1 MAKNPFSDPNF
12 GASASTN
19 TSEASNPF
27 ADPEFG
33 KPPKPRT
40 LATVA
45 NDTVIEVANAAA
57 GGVASIG
64 NFIKP
69 GNAASGWID
78 KNIINAGEDAQSD
91 VVKASKQKFRQEVDS
106 ADGIA
111 GELGAVGKYIVQN
124 PLLAA
129 AQAAGSFA
137 GPGLAVKGASGLGA
151 MAKLAPKG
159 IEYAGRAAGAMTGAA
174 MAGGDAAGNA
184 YDLSSKAGATEDQA
198 VSAGRNASVIPAI
211 LGGLSGIVG
220 AEGLIAGGK
229 GFAGGTISKALKT
242 GAVEAS
248 GEAVEEGVTQYEGQR
263 AAMPY
268 DKSIDPTKGVAAAA
282 GMGAALGGITGAGA
296 SLLSGGQNQAADT
309 GPAEREPTTS
319 PGAADQ
325 TRPGPTPPAAPIAP
339 DWETSPGAAAPNPYG
354 GIDFTREV
362 DTSGLSLADP
372 ADTIASRLK
381 PSEVM
386 GLNPHAGALSR
397 EVAAFVDAQPFTE
410 VTPIESRPGIGA
422 QRRIGEQPIIDVDA
436 REVIDPQSTIAARL
450 AGPSQS
456 APLQQ
461 AVAQLP
467 YNPATQGDSL
477 ADQAPQAIQAA
488 TQRTQAGA
496 AQADSGL
503 NDPYAQA
510 WDLLDAE
517 SRASVARSAGSRG
530 SMARNVA
537 SKGWG
542 DLSPNLRASISTVIE
557 SSRSPGGVIS
567 MGNQPQGTINVG
579 NTAAPQTGSV
589 PAAAGSPNA
598 LAQGERGAGLSG
610 NGDGVGG
617 QLDGTRQRVTGS
629 GSGEVGIAPV
639 AGRSGV
645 APALTQ
651 GAAPILQNRNRSNPS
666 SIAQMQGIA
675 ADPDYG
681 RLGFSRDF
689 ANGAPVVAGG
699 TVPAD
704 QFGRPDVAVAS
715 DGRRIPVQYAVVEA
729 SDVLA
734 SNQVDGTPNAD
745 YGNQSVTRIRAIAG
759 NGRIAGL
766 QRAYGMGTS
775 DGYAGELLGDA
786 LHGVS
791 PDVIRSMRQPV
802 LVRVMPVDQVTQDI
816 GDVSNTTGNLSL
828 SPVEQANNDA
838 QRVSLDALQFSED
851 GAITSDTVRQFVRAM
866 PQAER
871 GGLIDTNGQ
880 PTKQAVD
887 RINAAVF
894 ARAYGN
900 DQLIRLFAQ
909 AQDPEARNVLSALA
923 QVAPKMARLE
933 GAGALDIRDVVTQAA
948 EIAVNARREG
958 RPLANAAAQIDMT
971 ADPMVGEVL
980 QLFARNARTVRPVVD
995 ALGAAADF
1003 AYTEANKPAED
1014 MFGAVPKAT
1023 RSDVLGSLSPQ
1034 NEQASQANLEQPAR
1048 GEPVQV
1054 DAVKPATD
1062 AGAAADA
1069 AATQAG
1075 RPAEADRE
1083 ALTLEAQTE
1092 DDLRAKAEREDAATS
1107 QAAAEK
1113 AAEQER
1119 LRREA
1124 EARDNKAR
1132 ADATVDDF
1140 QLGQTADQQLSGM
1153 DDMFGTPAKEVE
1165 AAQVS
1170 VDELRQQLRSIE
1182 DRIVGA
1188 AGLAPGFIE
1197 DAMRSRKVPVPLK
1210 EQRNAL
1216 RQQIRDAQGQVDE
1229 ARANEVRGPDAAPS
1243 VDLGKPW
1250 ALTQDEFIQAVN
1262 FKKDGPSA
1270 NPWSANWGEAALD
1283 AANEEF
1289 DHPLLGKTVVG
1300 GGRFF
1305 KTKRE
1310 AEVVARGAHKRA
1322 VRRAL
1327 MNGET
1332 VPTGV
1337 TSAYPDLAAQ
1347 QAKDQQAATGGIA
1360 GATAEGSRS
1369 APGVKPAST
1378 IEDSGEVL
1386 EGARKMYAANYA
1398 AKLDEG
1404 MGMDVAA
1411 VPLSKSWPEPDY
1423 QRLLDDGADP
1433 WAVAFMR
1440 AVRDEIPTK
1449 PSKGWKLKGWVQK
1462 VELLRDLAS
1471 RATDGRNTP
1480 GSIQATL
1487 AKHANLNGWH
1497 GRVELYE
1504 AVGHGMSLKGVT
1516 LEAGE
1521 YGIYGGEKFS
1531 PPKKIWAVNFPKA
1544 GSSWG
1549 NDVASGDT
1557 KAEAIEK
1564 FKAWHAK
1571 QGGAPAK
1578 EAKLTSF
1585 DIYTYR
1591 SKPGVIVGKRLS
1603 AGKSIDL
1610 KTFETVKEAREYKA
1624 NNQDELERLLAQ
1636 AKEEPAERR
1645 ETNAP
1650 RVGDDHRNGADV
1662 TSEQFREAFGFRG
1675 EQFGASMPQSERQAN
1690 MNMAYDALMDLAGVV
1705 GIPPRALSLNGELG
1719 LAFGARGHGGKRPAA
1734 AHYEQDTTGAVTP
1747 NRVVINLTRKNG
1759 AGSLAHEWFHAVDNY
1774 FGRMRGMKAG
1784 FLTESHADRGEGV
1797 RPEMVNAFRELMGA
1811 INRTGMK
1818 ERSSKLD
1825 ATRIKDYWSTGL
1837 EMAARAFESY
1847 VIAKLQDQNKSND
1860 YLANVVNE
1868 TLYAMQGAYPY
1879 PSMGEM
1885 PAIRAAFDNFFQT
1898 IQTRETEGGNV
1909 AMFSRRSENGN
1920 TLPDAI
1926 IGHKLGDLN
1935 NHPDYAAAKAG
1946 DTDAA
1951 MRIAIDMVDYAMVA
1965 KVRAAAGGADIIVPV
1980 VSVEATGRN
1989 KIPMAVAEVLAE
2001 KLGTKTETQIIQADS
2016 PKRTSMDGLDRLLT
2030 PPTFDGPV
2038 ERGAAYVLVDDTLT
2052 QGGTFA
2058 ALASHIRDGGGDVAA
2073 AVALTGKQ
2081 YSAKLAPSPELLSQV
2096 RERFQS
2102 VEDQF
2107 RAATGYGFDA
2117 LTESEARYLA
2127 KHDNA
2132 QLVRDRISE
2141 AGKSASVRA
2150 NESNPR
2156 FTKGRGES
2164 LIQPR
2169 TSDAQFTAAQQ
2180 ITDAIAARW
2189 KNAPADIIVARN
2201 MQDASIPE
2209 AVRKHDAELKSQG
2222 ATGEPRGFIYKGR
2235 VYLLSDQLKTTSDVI
2250 EVLFHESLGHYG
2262 LRGVFGDSLKSIL
2275 QQVGTMRR
2283 ADVVAKAREYGL
2295 FDAEKVGENASDR
2308 DVWASMTDKQRLDAA
2323 EEVLAEMSQTRP
2335 DLGFVRRAISAVRNW
2350 LRANVPGF
2358 QNLRMKDAD
2367 IVQAYILPARGWVER
2382 GGVAASANRQVANE
2396 PGARYSAREQDLL
2409 FSGDEAPTSGRP
2421 GYETDLFGDPLPI
2434 SAGRLAPARPART
2447 EVRGDAQPT
2456 TGLSDTAAPEGSY
2469 RVRTIIG
2476 QEVSRKLGADTILT
2490 PEQAAQATA
2499 YLYRSAVERFD
2510 AIVTDKNGKPL
2521 AVVGSFKGALTQ
2533 TSIYPGTI
2541 IAEAV
2546 RVPGAAR
2553 IWFSHNHPSGKSA
2566 LSDADKTLNRTLSS
2580 VFDGTSI
2587 EPMGTLAVTGK
2598 SFEHVSPDGRV
2609 TSGAT
2614 SAPSSSINVPVIERE
2629 LDPGNKDS
2637 DIALDSPAKAREH
2650 GSALYRDAG
2659 DPGLMIL
2666 DAQHR
2671 VAAWVPVR
2679 GAMKGKLMGTGG
2691 LDAVYR
2697 AVSESNAGSVIIIHG
2712 GELDAGRG
2720 DGSVWSIAQNLG
2732 AALRGTD
2739 VRVLDIIDVNKPR
2752 SAAETGANLVAGSV
2766 FSRTQGATPA
2776 QPAAPASAWGDLKE
2790 SAFDDVIFKMQDKMI
2805 DLKRVVESITKS
2817 VGAVADNVNAYLQEE
2832 LFHGRAASRV
2842 AEFGNREMKPLMNQ
2856 MRLAGLT
2863 LEDVEEFLHAR
2874 HAKEANAVIAQR
2886 NPGNADMQDGG
2897 SGMTNADA
2905 DAYFAN
2911 LTPGQRSKL
2920 EASAKKVDAIIAD
2933 TRKLYVQY
2941 GLEDQ
2946 AVVDGW
2952 TGMFKNYIPL
2962 MRENK
2967 DGGMGIGQG
2976 FSVKGKEVKGRTGS
2990 KRKVVD
2996 IMANIA
3002 AQREKVIVRG
3012 EKNRVA
3018 QALVGLAWANPNKA
3032 FWEVRS
3038 QAPTERVYDDKLKKV
3053 VDRPDPMFK
3062 SSDNVLSAKVKD
3074 SKGNVTEQFVVFNED
3089 NPRAVRLASAMKNL
3103 DAGNLEGLLG
3113 VSAKITRYFSAINTQ
3128 YNPVFGVVNL
3138 VRDVQG
3144 AMVNLAATPLAG
3156 QQAKIAKDTISALS
3170 GIYGD
3175 IRKTRKGGQAT
3186 SPWAK
3191 LWEQMQEDG
3200 GTTGYR
3206 ELFKTSAD
3214 REASLK
3220 AIINP
3225 DAWMDS
3231 KWGKVFT
3238 ADGKLKVPMSVAKE
3252 KAGDLFN
3259 WLSDYNEAMEN
3270 GVRLAAYK
3278 AALDKGMSRQQAA
3291 SLSKNLTVN
3300 FNRKGQ
3306 VGMQAG
3312 AVYAFFN
3319 AAMQGTAR
3327 IGQTL
3332 FDMEG
3337 GDIKTIRLSSVG
3349 KKVVYGG
3356 VLLGV
3361 MQALALSAAG
3371 FDDEDPPEFLRER
3384 SLIIPTGGKTYISIP
3399 MPLGLHVIP
3408 GLGRHATEFALSGF
3422 SKPAE
3427 RAVSVVGMFADA
3439 FNPIGNAGLSMQTV
3453 APTALDPFVALSE
3466 NRDWTGK
3473 PIARTS
3479 FNKAEPGHNQWK
3491 DTATGFSKT
3500 IAEAINWLS
3509 GGNEYVAGA
3518 FSPTPDQIDYLI
3530 AQVGGGVAREVSK
3543 VMQTG
3548 SSLTSGEE
3556 LPTYKMPLLGRFV
3569 GSANGQAS
3577 QGSAFYANLN
3587 KLNALETEIKGLR
3600 KDGKYD
3606 EAAALVRERPESSLI
3621 AFANKAE
3628 RDVQKLRRDK
3638 RELIANDADRDAVRA
3653 KEDQITAVMT
3663 RLNDLTKKRVESAQ

>member
-78 KNIINAGEDAQSD
+78 KNIIKAGEDAQSD

-111 GELGAVGKYIVQN
+111 GELGAVGRYVAQN
-124 PLLAA
+124 PLLSA

-137 GPGLAVKGASGLGA
+137 GPGLAVKGVTGVKALEKFG
-151 MAKLAPKG
+151 PKAV
-159 IEYAGRAAGAMTGAA
+159 EYAGRAAGALTGAA
-174 MAGGDAAGNA
+174 MSGGDAAGTA
-184 YDLSSKAGATEDQA
+184 YELASKAGATEDQA
-198 VSAGRNASVIPAI
+198 VLAGRQASVIPAI
-211 LGGLSGIVG
+211 IGGLSGVVG
-220 AEGLIAGGK
+220 AEGLLAGGK

-296 SLLSGGQNQAADT
+296 SLLSGGQNQPADT
-309 GPAEREPTTS
+309 GQAEREPTTS
-319 PGAADQ
+319 PGAADPAQ
-325 TRPGPTPPAAPIAP
+325 PGPTPPAAPVAP
-339 DWETSPGAAAPNPYG
+339 DWATSPGAAAPNPYG

-386 GLNPHAGALSR
+386 GLNPAAGALSR

-410 VTPIESRPGIGA
+410 VTPIEQRTGIGA
-422 QRRIGEQPIIDVDA
+422 QRRLGEQPIIDVDA

-461 AVAQLP
+461 TIAQLP

-496 AQADSGL
+496 AQAEPTLTDG
-503 NDPYAQA
+503 YGRA
-510 WDLLDAE
+510 WDSLDTE
-517 SRASVARSAGSRG
+517 TRASVARSAGARG
-530 SMARNVA
+530 VLARNVA

-542 DLSPNLRASISTVIE
+542 DLSPNLRSSISTAIE
-557 SSRSPGGVIS
+557 SARSVGAPAIQL
-567 MGNQPQGTINVG
+567 GNQPQGASNVG
-579 NTAAPQTGSV
+579 NAAAPQAGSV
-589 PAAAGSPNA
+589 PAAAGAPNA
-598 LAQGERGAGLSG
+598 LPQGERGTGLSG
-610 NGDGVGG
+610 NGDGVGRVG
-617 QLDGTRQRVTGS
+617 DGAGQRVASTGF
-629 GSGEVGIAPV
+629 GEAGIAPV
-639 AGRSGV
+639 SGRPGV
-645 APALTQ
+645 APTLTQ
-651 GAAPILQNRNRSNPS
+651 GAAPNVTQAGQLQAGAAGQATPDQGGAGQAGARSQAGGVSAPRPAGVEANGLTTGRGLTVTFGGKTYPVESVSDAQRKWVQFQETAEAGVSQVGNGVEIRDQSGQQVARVSFNGRAWDMNDNLIAEAPPTTSDKSRQVPAVPAIPPGNAGNAGNARKKARQHPPTVRGSGALADVSRALGGISPDLLSDLPEKVIRNRTSKTGKKTQYTSWDNPAIPGVGPLFRKGGTGD
-666 SIAQMQGIA
+666 IAGVARVLEEAGYLEAGANENDPIGAMQRAQEIIKRELRKGGSTTQVGNADAIDAEMRARLEAEMDAASDPWDDFSFAPDDLEESGYADLSEEVKAATEKLVAEAEAAGIDTETIREDVARQVGEEASQDEYHA
-675 ADPDYG
+675 ATQEAL
-681 RLGFSRDF
+681 RSAISR
-689 ANGAPVVAGG
+689 AGG
-699 TVPAD
+699 NA
-704 QFGRPDVAVAS
+704 QEAVAS
-715 DGRRIPVQYAVVEA
+715 PARA
-729 SDVLA
+729 
-734 SNQVDGTPNAD
+734 
-745 YGNQSVTRIRAIAG
+745 GNQSG
-759 NGRIAGL
+759 G
-766 QRAYGMGTS
+766 GT
-775 DGYAGELLGDA
+775 
-786 LHGVS
+786 
-791 PDVIRSMRQPV
+791 
-802 LVRVMPVDQVTQDI
+802 
-816 GDVSNTTGNLSL
+816 
-828 SPVEQANNDA
+828 
-838 QRVSLDALQFSED
+838 
-851 GAITSDTVRQFVRAM
+851 
-866 PQAER
+866 AE
-871 GGLIDTNGQ
+871 
-880 PTKQAVD
+880 
-887 RINAAVF
+887 
-894 ARAYGN
+894 
-900 DQLIRLFAQ
+900 
-909 AQDPEARNVLSALA
+909 
-923 QVAPKMARLE
+923 
-933 GAGALDIRDVVTQAA
+933 
-948 EIAVNARREG
+948 
-958 RPLANAAAQIDMT
+958 
-971 ADPMVGEVL
+971 
-980 QLFARNARTVRPVVD
+980 
-995 ALGAAADF
+995 
-1003 AYTEANKPAED
+1003 
-1014 MFGAVPKAT
+1014 
-1023 RSDVLGSLSPQ
+1023 
-1034 NEQASQANLEQPAR
+1034 
-1048 GEPVQV
+1048 
-1054 DAVKPATD
+1054 
-1062 AGAAADA
+1062 
-1069 AATQAG
+1069 QAG
-1075 RPAEADRE
+1075 REGGQGQRQGGSDRE

-1092 DDLRAKAEREDAATS
+1092 EDLRAKAEREDAATS
-1107 QAAAEK
+1107 EAAAAK

-1153 DDMFGTPAKEVE
+1153 DDMFGG
-1165 AAQVS
+1165 AQ
-1170 VDELRQQLRSIE
+1170 
-1182 DRIVGA
+1182 
-1188 AGLAPGFIE
+1188 
-1197 DAMRSRKVPVPLK
+1197 
-1210 EQRNAL
+1210 
-1216 RQQIRDAQGQVDE
+1216 
-1229 ARANEVRGPDAAPS
+1229 DAAPAAEP
-1243 VDLGKPW
+1243 D
-1250 ALTQDEFIQAVN
+1250 AVAQ
-1262 FKKDGPSA
+1262 PSA
-1270 NPWSANWGEAALD
+1270 QDAPPAPAA
-1283 AANEEF
+1283 
-1289 DHPLLGKTVVG
+1289 KST
-1300 GGRFF
+1300 
-1305 KTKRE
+1305 
-1310 AEVVARGAHKRA
+1310 
-1322 VRRAL
+1322 
-1327 MNGET
+1327 
-1332 VPTGV
+1332 
-1337 TSAYPDLAAQ
+1337 
-1347 QAKDQQAATGGIA
+1347 
-1360 GATAEGSRS
+1360 
-1369 APGVKPAST
+1369 KPAAT
-1378 IEDSGEVL
+1378 IEDFGERL
-1386 EGARKMYAANYA
+1386 EGARKFLPPSLQEDIGDDQIAS
-1398 AKLDEG
+1398 L
-1404 MGMDVAA
+1404 
-1411 VPLSKSWPEPDY
+1411 PLSKVWPSDAHESIEDASGAALTFAARQEIPAKPRVAYKVRGWVEKVKTFRRIVRDF
-1423 QRLLDDGADP
+1423 DGASIELMEKLAQKRGYDSLAP
-1433 WAVAFMR
+1433 FFAKVKLLTQLPRDTWGRIEKVGEYPDARRGKTAEELRASGLESRPFDKDKLWLGGSLYRIDTGEPLTMDQQQDEAWVANPFSSVTIDGKTHSFDVGR
-1440 AVRDEIPTK
+1440 IGPDE
-1449 PSKGWKLKGWVQK
+1449 VQK
-1462 VELLRDLAS
+1462 VRELL
-1471 RATDGRNTP
+1471 
-1480 GSIQATL
+1480 GSDA
-1487 AKHANLNGWH
+1487 
-1497 GRVELYE
+1497 
-1504 AVGHGMSLKGVT
+1504 
-1516 LEAGE
+1516 
-1521 YGIYGGEKFS
+1521 
-1531 PPKKIWAVNFPKA
+1531 PKKGGLTASDFEVR
-1544 GSSWG
+1544 GS
-1549 NDVASGDT
+1549 AKSG
-1557 KAEAIEK
+1557 
-1564 FKAWHAK
+1564 
-1571 QGGAPAK
+1571 
-1578 EAKLTSF
+1578 
-1585 DIYTYR
+1585 YR
-1591 SKPGVIVGKRLS
+1591 INRKGDSEYR
-1603 AGKSIDL
+1603 AL
-1610 KTFETVKEAREYKA
+1610 KTFTGEGAAKKA
-1624 NNQDELERLLAQ
+1624 LAWRDENVAELEAAWEAVKARDNVS
-1636 AKEEPAERR
+1636 K
-1645 ETNAP
+1645 
-1650 RVGDDHRNGADV
+1650 ADV
-1662 TSEQFREAFGFRG
+1662 RRDENRERLGENRRDGKDVTPEMFEKALGFRG
-1675 EQFGASMPQSERQAN
+1675 VQFGNWVAQGKGAKDRQGLLN
-1690 MNMAYDALMDLAGVV
+1690 EAYDAMLDLADVL
-1705 GIPPRALSLNGELG
+1705 GIPPRAVSLNGSLG
-1719 LAFGARGHGGKRPAA
+1719 LSLGARGAGKAS
-1734 AHYEQDTTGAVTP
+1734 AHFEP
-1747 NRVVINLTRKNG
+1747 SNLVINLTKTRG
-1759 AGSLAHEWFHAVDNY
+1759 AGTLAHEWFHALDNY
-1774 FGRMRGMKAG
+1774 FSRLRGGEVAFTGDQAEYRRSNYITYKPEAAWVKTMGARFTLPLTSSQLRAKLQQLGGAQYDPSKTIEQNAKDAG
-1784 FLTESHADRGEGV
+1784 WQRDPKHKEGV
-1797 RPEMVNAFRELMGA
+1797 RPEVE
-1811 INRTGMK
+1811 
-1818 ERSSKLD
+1818 
-1825 ATRIKDYWSTGL
+1825 
-1837 EMAARAFESY
+1837 RAFVDLVQALNESPMAKRASAMDKAGSDGYWGRIIERGARSFENY
-1847 VIAKLQDQNKSND
+1847 VINKLAQRGWSND
-1860 YLANVVNE
+1860 FLANVRDWKEWEQIGKNSDR
-1868 TLYAMQGAYPY
+1868 YPY
-1879 PSMGEM
+1879 LRPDEEA
-1885 PAIRAAFDNFFQT
+1885 PIVAAFDALFDVVE
-1898 IQTRETEGGNV
+1898 TRETEGGNV
-1909 AMFSRRSENGN
+1909 AMFSR
-1920 TLPDAI
+1920 
-1926 IGHKLGDLN
+1926 
-1935 NHPDYAAAKAG
+1935 AG
-1946 DTDAA
+1946 D
-1951 MRIAIDMVDYAMVA
+1951 
-1965 KVRAAAGGADIIVPV
+1965 RAGLAD
-1980 VSVEATGRN
+1980 GW
-1989 KIPMAVAEVLAE
+1989 
-2001 KLGTKTETQIIQADS
+2001 
-2016 PKRTSMDGLDRLLT
+2016 
-2030 PPTFDGPV
+2030 
-2038 ERGAAYVLVDDTLT
+2038 
-2052 QGGTFA
+2052 A
-2058 ALASHIRDGGGDVAA
+2058 ALADSDGIAQSPTSDSKEFAEVMSDVAPGFVIEPQQATPEMDSAWKIYPEGSPDKYGFVMAYKDGRVELNVPRLREGDGGASAYVAVGNWAMNTGRKFAADRYGISRIGAARRLENLASMAIKFGTAKFIDAPSADMGVKWGGDDAA
-2073 AVALTGKQ
+2073 NIESLLSAAHDRIRKALPEIDNYAYDFKTRQFVSATQGNTRVQVTGDPIASLVDQARKAGLSAGRSTIQRAILTGTLMRGE
-2081 YSAKLAPSPELLSQV
+2081 ALLSSV
-2096 RERFQS
+2096 REIGRTT
-2102 VEDQF
+2102 
-2107 RAATGYGFDA
+2107 AP
-2117 LTESEARYLA
+2117 
-2127 KHDNA
+2127 DN
-2132 QLVRDRISE
+2132 L
-2141 AGKSASVRA
+2141 
-2150 NESNPR
+2150 
-2156 FTKGRGES
+2156 KGTLYQRGQGAITTRE
-2164 LIQPR
+2164 
-2169 TSDAQFTAAQQ
+2169 SDAQLTATQQ
-2180 ITDAIAARW
+2180 ITDTIAARW
-2189 KNAPADIIVARN
+2189 QNAPADIIVARN

-2222 ATGEPRGFIYKGR
+2222 ATGEPRGFIYKGK

-2262 LRGVFGDSLKSIL
+2262 LRGVFGDSLKPIL

-2283 ADVVAKAREYGL
+2283 ADVVTKAREYGL

-2308 DVWASMTDKQRLDAA
+2308 DVWASMTEKQRLDAA
-2323 EEVLAEMSQTRP
+2323 EEVLAEMAQTRP
-2335 DLGFVRRAISAVRNW
+2335 DLGFVQRAISAIRNW
-2350 LRANVPGF
+2350 LRANVPGL

-2367 IVQAYILPARGWVER
+2367 IVQAYLLPARGWVER
-2382 GGVAASANRQVANE
+2382 GGVSSSVNRQVANE

-2434 SAGRLAPARPART
+2434 SAGRLAPARSAQSG
-2447 EVRGDAQPT
+2447 VRGDAQPA

-2533 TSIYPGTI
+2533 TSVYPGTV

-2553 IWFSHNHPSGKSA
+2553 IWFSHNHPSGKST

-2598 SFEHVSPDGRV
+2598 SFEHVSPDGFL
-2609 TSGAT
+2609 TYGAT
-2614 SAPSSSINVPVIERE
+2614 PAPSASINVPVIERE
-2629 LDPGNKDS
+2629 LDPGNKDA
-2637 DIALDSPAKAREH
+2637 DIILDSPAKAREH

-2659 DPGLMIL
+2659 EPGLMIL

-2720 DGSVWSIAQNLG
+2720 DGNVWSIAQNLG

-2752 SAAETGANLVAGSV
+2752 SAAETGADLVARSV
-2766 FSRTQGATPA
+2766 FSRTSTATGT
-2776 QPAAPASAWGDLKE
+2776 QSAWDAPTPTG
-2790 SAFDDVIFKMQDKMI
+2790 FDDVIYKLQDKNI
-2805 DLKRVVESITKS
+2805 DAKRVIEAITKS
-2817 VGAVADNVNAYLQEE
+2817 VGKVADAINVYLQEE
-2832 LFHGRAASRV
+2832 LFHGRAASLV
-2842 AEFGNREMKPLMNQ
+2842 AEFGARELKPMLNQ
-2856 MRLAGLT
+2856 MKLAGLT
-2863 LEDVEEFLHAR
+2863 MDEVEEFLHAR

-2886 NPGNADMQDGG
+2886 NPGDPGMQDGG

-2905 DAYFAN
+2905 DAYFAK
-2911 LTPGQRSKL
+2911 LPASQRSKL
-2920 EASAKKVDAIIAD
+2920 DAIAKRVDAMIAD

-2996 IMANIA
+2996 ILANIA

-3018 QALVGLAWANPNKA
+3018 QALVGLAWANPNKG

-3038 QAPTERVYDDKLKKV
+3038 QAPTERIYDEKLNRV
-3053 VDRPDPMFK
+3053 VDRHDPKFK
-3062 SSDNVLSAKVKD
+3062 SRDNVVGAKVKD
-3074 SKGNVTEQFVVFNED
+3074 FKGNVTEQFVVFNED
-3089 NPRAVRLASAMKNL
+3089 NPRAVRMAAAMKNL

-3113 VSAKITRYFSAINTQ
+3113 VSAKITRYFSSINTQ

-3138 VRDVQG
+3138 VRDVQA

-3156 QQAKIAKDTISALS
+3156 QQAKIAKDTVSALA

-3175 IRKTRKGGQAT
+3175 IRKTRKGGMVT
-3186 SPWAK
+3186 SKWAQ

-3214 REASLK
+3214 RGESLK

-3238 ADGKLKVPMSVAKE
+3238 ADGKIKVPMSVAKE

-3337 GDIKTIRLSSVG
+3337 GDIKTLRLSGVG

-3439 FNPIGNAGLSMQTV
+3439 FNPIGNAGLSMQTI

-3466 NRDWTGK
+3466 NRDWTGR

-3548 SSLTSGEE
+3548 SSITSGEE

-3638 RELIANDADRDAVRA
+3638 RELIASDADRDAVRA

-3663 RLNDLTKKRVESAQ
+3663 RLNELTKKRTEATQ

>member
-1 MAKNPFSDPNF
+1 MAGDAQGAAQTIKEADDYARNNPGMAEGRDLSDAWQRGDGVLGGIAGVVGEFAKDWREAPSVVGGIRATAKNVRAMGEGLVEQVPNMIAPTVGLLGGTAAGGAAGSAVPVVGNVAGGLVGGWA
-12 GASASTN
+12 GASAGNALVEGGGMAQEAISKAGINPQDAAAVEKYLKANGDQILGQAGVKGGIIGAVDVATMGIASKLLNGPARAAASRALADMGVDATN
-19 TSEASNPF
+19 KIAVKAAMET
-27 ADPEFG
+27 PEF
-33 KPPKPRT
+33 
-40 LATVA
+40 
-45 NDTVIEVANAAA
+45 AA
-57 GGVASIG
+57 
-64 NFIKP
+64 K
-69 GNAASGWID
+69 
-78 KNIINAGEDAQSD
+78 
-91 VVKASKQKFRQEVDS
+91 
-106 ADGIA
+106 IA
-111 GELGAVGKYIVQN
+111 GD
-124 PLLAA
+124 AA
-129 AQAAGSFA
+129 YKA
-137 GPGLAVKGASGLGA
+137 
-151 MAKLAPKG
+151 
-159 IEYAGRAAGAMTGAA
+159 AMTGAGSMARNAGAAA
-174 MAGGDAAGNA
+174 MDPAGEFTGELVGQGVATGDWDTKNAALEAFSSMGQSGVMFAGQKAYQSATRPRSGDAA
-184 YDLSSKAGATEDQA
+184 T
-198 VSAGRNASVIPAI
+198 P
-211 LGGLSGIVG
+211 
-220 AEGLIAGGK
+220 
-229 GFAGGTISKALKT
+229 
-242 GAVEAS
+242 
-248 GEAVEEGVTQYEGQR
+248 
-263 AAMPY
+263 P
-268 DKSIDPTKGVAAAA
+268 
-282 GMGAALGGITGAGA
+282 
-296 SLLSGGQNQAADT
+296 AAD
-309 GPAEREPTTS
+309 PTTS
-319 PGAADQ
+319 PGAADP
-325 TRPGPTPPAAPIAP
+325 TRPGPTAPAAPIAP
-339 DWETSPGAAAPNPYG
+339 DWATSPGAAAPNPYG

-381 PSEVM
+381 PSEIM
-386 GLNPHAGALSR
+386 GLNPQAGALSR

-410 VTPIESRPGIGA
+410 VTPIESRPEIGA

-436 REVIDPQSTIAARL
+436 REVIDPQQTIAARL
-450 AGPSQS
+450 AGPPQT
-456 APLQQ
+456 APIQQ
-461 AVAQLP
+461 AVQQLP

-510 WDLLDAE
+510 WDSLDAE

-579 NTAAPQTGSV
+579 NTAAPQTRSV
-589 PAAAGSPNA
+589 PAAAGAPNA
-598 LAQGERGAGLSG
+598 LAKGERGAGLSG

-629 GSGEVGIAPV
+629 GAGEVGLAPV
-639 AGRSGV
+639 AGRAGV
-645 APALTQ
+645 APALTH

-775 DGYAGELLGDA
+775 DGYTRELLGDA

-802 LVRVMPVDQVTQDI
+802 LVRVMPADQVTQDI

-866 PQAER
+866 PQAEQ

-1034 NEQASQANLEQPAR
+1034 NEQASQANLEQPA
-1048 GEPVQV
+1048 GVEPVQV
-1054 DAVKPATD
+1054 DAVQPAAD

-1069 AATQAG
+1069 PAAEAG

-1092 DDLRAKAEREDAATS
+1092 EDLRAKAEREDAATS

-1140 QLGQTADQQLSGM
+1140 QLGQTAEQQMSGM
-1153 DDMFGTPAKEVE
+1153 DDLFGMSAPESEQAQPQSSRSANSDAQMADAIDAIGDSLKRSLADAAAKARATAEDWASRQYRKSGRSVTFE
-1165 AAQVS
+1165 GDGPSRSESVS
-1170 VDELRQQLRSIE
+1170 VDGANAARRDDVVRTSNALGDAAQSLVDSL
-1182 DRIVGA
+1182 DRKGA
-1188 AGLAPGFIE
+1188 RAFLSEMLSLHTDSDAAFESTLISRLGLDGVARKGAMTST
-1197 DAMRSRKVPVPLK
+1197 DATKAVLSAVKQYRDAI
-1210 EQRNAL
+1210 RNADSAEGRPEWMDEL
-1216 RQQIRDAQGQVDE
+1216 FGTDSDAQQE
-1229 ARANEVRGPDAAPS
+1229 QSTNTRRG
-1243 VDLGKPW
+1243 
-1250 ALTQDEFIQAVN
+1250 
-1262 FKKDGPSA
+1262 
-1270 NPWSANWGEAALD
+1270 
-1283 AANEEF
+1283 
-1289 DHPLLGKTVVG
+1289 
-1300 GGRFF
+1300 R
-1305 KTKRE
+1305 
-1310 AEVVARGAHKRA
+1310 
-1322 VRRAL
+1322 
-1327 MNGET
+1327 
-1332 VPTGV
+1332 
-1337 TSAYPDLAAQ
+1337 
-1347 QAKDQQAATGGIA
+1347 
-1360 GATAEGSRS
+1360 
-1369 APGVKPAST
+1369 
-1378 IEDSGEVL
+1378 IEDSGQVL

-1398 AKLDEG
+1398 AKLSEG
-1404 MGMDVAA
+1404 MDMDVAA

-1423 QRLLDDGADP
+1423 QRLLDEGADP
-1433 WAVAFMR
+1433 WAVAFMH

-1449 PSKGWKLKGWVQK
+1449 PSKGWKLKGWVQQ
-1462 VELLRDLAS
+1462 VENLRDLAS
-1471 RATDGRNTP
+1471 RATDGRNT
-1480 GSIQATL
+1480 IEFIKTTL
-1487 AKHANLNGWH
+1487 DEKTRLAGWA

-1504 AVGHGMSLKGVT
+1504 AVGHSQSLKGVK
-1516 LEAGE
+1516 LEKGE
-1521 YGIYGGEKFS
+1521 YSLYGGQKFN
-1531 PPKKIWAVNFPKA
+1531 PPKVMWTVNFPKA

-1549 NDVASGDT
+1549 TDVASGDT

-1564 FKAWHAK
+1564 FKKWHAQQSSK
-1571 QGGAPAK
+1571 PAESTK
-1578 EAKLTSF
+1578 GTSF

-1591 SKPGVIVGKRLS
+1591 RNPGEFVVGKRLTAS
-1603 AGKSIDL
+1603 KSIDL
-1610 KTFETVKEAREYKA
+1610 KKFGSLKEAREYMAA
-1624 NNQDELERLLAQ
+1624 NQEELERLLEQ
-1636 AKEEPAERR
+1636 AKDVPSERR

-1784 FLTESHADRGEGV
+1784 FLTESYAERGEGV
-1797 RPEMVNAFRELMGA
+1797 RPEMVNAFRELMGT
-1811 INRTGMK
+1811 ISRTGMK

-1837 EMAARAFESY
+1837 EMAARSFESY

-1898 IQTRETEGGNV
+1898 VQTKETEGGNV
-1909 AMFSRRSENGN
+1909 AMFSR
-1920 TLPDAI
+1920 T
-1926 IGHKLGDLN
+1926 
-1935 NHPDYAAAKAG
+1935 
-1946 DTDAA
+1946 
-1951 MRIAIDMVDYAMVA
+1951 
-1965 KVRAAAGGADIIVPV
+1965 
-1980 VSVEATGRN
+1980 
-1989 KIPMAVAEVLAE
+1989 
-2001 KLGTKTETQIIQADS
+2001 
-2016 PKRTSMDGLDRLLT
+2016 
-2030 PPTFDGPV
+2030 
-2038 ERGAAYVLVDDTLT
+2038 
-2052 QGGTFA
+2052 
-2058 ALASHIRDGGGDVAA
+2058 
-2073 AVALTGKQ
+2073 
-2081 YSAKLAPSPELLSQV
+2081 
-2096 RERFQS
+2096 
-2102 VEDQF
+2102 
-2107 RAATGYGFDA
+2107 AATGNLKGA
-2117 LTESEARYLA
+2117 LYQRGQTITT
-2127 KHDNA
+2127 
-2132 QLVRDRISE
+2132 RD
-2141 AGKSASVRA
+2141 
-2150 NESNPR
+2150 
-2156 FTKGRGES
+2156 
-2164 LIQPR
+2164 
-2169 TSDAQFTAAQQ
+2169 SDAQHTAAQQ
-2180 ITDAIAARW
+2180 ITDTIAARW

-2235 VYLLSDQLKTTSDVI
+2235 VYLLSDHLKTTSDVI
-2250 EVLFHESLGHYG
+2250 EVLFHETLGHYG

-2323 EEVLAEMSQTRP
+2323 EEVLAEMAQTRP
-2335 DLGFVRRAISAVRNW
+2335 DLGFVKRVISAIRNW

-2382 GGVAASANRQVANE
+2382 GVVAASANRQVANE

-2476 QEVSRKLGADTILT
+2476 QEVSRKLGADAILT

-2566 LSDADKTLNRTLSS
+2566 LSDADKMLNRTLSS

-2614 SAPSSSINVPVIERE
+2614 PAPSSSINVPVIERE

-2637 DIALDSPAKAREH
+2637 DITLDSPAKAREH

-2666 DAQHR
+2666 DTQHR

-2679 GAMKGKLMGTGG
+2679 GAMRGKLMGTGG

-2739 VRVLDIIDVNKPR
+2739 VHVLDIIDVNRPR

-2766 FSRTQGATPA
+2766 FSRTQSPQSLPPTIEVDGKTRPTTNSNGQPIASTEEGVRNFWQWFGDSKAVDADGKPLVVYHGTKGNFDTFDAAKQGASDFGASGRGFYFSEDAGTAGAYATLAPSDGAPNVMPVYLAISNPLELGALLPQNEEQSRLLTDLAKSAGHDGIVVRGADGVIDEVIAFSPKQIKSAIGNNGNFDPADPRITFSRTQGAAPA
-2776 QPAAPASAWGDLKE
+2776 QPTAPSSAWGDLKE

-2911 LTPGQRSKL
+2911 LAPGQRSKL
-2920 EASAKKVDAIIAD
+2920 EAAAKKVDAIIAD

-3038 QAPTERVYDDKLKKV
+3038 QAPTERVYDEKLKKV

-3062 SSDNVLSAKVKD
+3062 SRDNVLSAKVKD

-3156 QQAKIAKDTISALS
+3156 KQVKIAKETIAALS

-3175 IRKTRKGGQAT
+3175 IRKTRKGGQAA

-3220 AIINP
+3220 AILNP

-3231 KWGKVFT
+3231 KWGKMFT
-3238 ADGKLKVPMSVAKE
+3238 ADGRLKAPMSVAK
-3252 KAGDLFN
+3252 KGADIVFD

-3278 AALDKGMSRQQAA
+3278 AALDQGMSRAQAA

-3453 APTALDPFVALSE
+3453 APTALDPFAALSE

-3548 SSLTSGEE
+3548 SSITSGEE

-3600 KDGKYD
+3600 KDGKYE

-3638 RELIANDADRDAVRA
+3638 RELIANDAGRDAVRA
-3653 KEDQITAVMT
+3653 KEDQITSVMT
-3663 RLNDLTKKRVESAQ
+3663 RLNELTKKRTESVQ

>member
-78 KNIINAGEDAQSD
+78 KNIIKAGEDAQSD

-111 GELGAVGKYIVQN
+111 GELGAVGRYVAQN
-124 PLLAA
+124 PLLSA

-137 GPGLAVKGASGLGA
+137 GPGLAVKGVTGVKALEKFG
-151 MAKLAPKG
+151 PKAV
-159 IEYAGRAAGAMTGAA
+159 EYAGRAAGALTGAA
-174 MAGGDAAGNA
+174 MSGGDAAGTA
-184 YDLSSKAGATEDQA
+184 YELASKAGATEDQA
-198 VSAGRNASVIPAI
+198 VSAGRQASVIPAI
-211 LGGLSGIVG
+211 IGGLSGVVG
-220 AEGLIAGGK
+220 AEGLLAGGK

-296 SLLSGGQNQAADT
+296 SLLSGGQNQPADT
-309 GPAEREPTTS
+309 GQAEREPTTS
-319 PGAADQ
+319 PGAAGPAQ
-325 TRPGPTPPAAPIAP
+325 PGPTSPAAPVAP
-339 DWETSPGAAAPNPYG
+339 DWATSPGAAAPNPYG

-386 GLNPHAGALSR
+386 GLNPAAGALSR

-410 VTPIESRPGIGA
+410 VTPIETRSSIGA
-422 QRRIGEQPIIDVDA
+422 QRRLGEQPIIDVDA
-436 REVIDPQSTIAARL
+436 REVIDPQQTIAARL

-488 TQRTQAGA
+488 TQRTQARA
-496 AQADSGL
+496 AQAEPSLTDG
-503 NDPYAQA
+503 YGQA
-510 WDLLDAE
+510 WDSLDTE
-517 SRASVARSAGSRG
+517 TRTSVARSAGARG
-530 SMARNVA
+530 VLARNVA

-542 DLSPNLRASISTVIE
+542 DLSPNLRSSISTAIE
-557 SSRSPGGVIS
+557 SARSVGAPAIQL
-567 MGNQPQGTINVG
+567 GNQPQGASNVG
-579 NTAAPQTGSV
+579 NATAPQAGSV
-589 PAAAGSPNA
+589 PAAAGAPNA
-598 LAQGERGAGLSG
+598 LSQGERRAGLSG
-610 NGDGVGG
+610 NGDGVGRVGDGAG
-617 QLDGTRQRVTGS
+617 QRIAGAGFGEAGT
-629 GSGEVGIAPV
+629 APV

-645 APALTQ
+645 APTLTQ
-651 GAAPILQNRNRSNPS
+651 GAAPNVTQAGQPQPAAAGQATPDQGGAGQAGARSQAGGVSAPRPANVEANGLTAGKGLTATFGGKTYPVESVSDAQRKWLQFQETAEAGVSQVGNGVEIRDQSGRQVARVSFNGRAWDMNDNLIAEAPDMTAAPVPAAPAIPQGNAGNARKKVRQHPPTVRGSGALAEVSRALGGISPDLLADLSEKVIRNRTSRTGKKTQYTSWDNPAIPGVGPLFRKGGAGD
-666 SIAQMQGIA
+666 IAEVARVLEEAGYLEAGANESDPIGAMQRAQEIIKRELRKGGSTTQVGNADAIDAEMRARLEAEMDAA
-675 ADPDYG
+675 ADPWDDFSFAPDDLEVSGYADLNADLQAEVE
-681 RLGFSRDF
+681 RLIAEAES
-689 ANGAPVVAGG
+689 AGID
-699 TVPAD
+699 TETI
-704 QFGRPDVAVAS
+704 REDVARQV
-715 DGRRIPVQYAVVEA
+715 GEEA
-729 SDVLA
+729 SQD
-734 SNQVDGTPNAD
+734 D
-745 YGNQSVTRIRAIAG
+745 YNTAVKQAIQGILPRDDRA
-759 NGRIAGL
+759 
-766 QRAYGMGTS
+766 T
-775 DGYAGELLGDA
+775 
-786 LHGVS
+786 
-791 PDVIRSMRQPV
+791 
-802 LVRVMPVDQVTQDI
+802 
-816 GDVSNTTGNLSL
+816 
-828 SPVEQANNDA
+828 EQA
-838 QRVSLDALQFSED
+838 
-851 GAITSDTVRQFVRAM
+851 
-866 PQAER
+866 
-871 GGLIDTNGQ
+871 
-880 PTKQAVD
+880 
-887 RINAAVF
+887 
-894 ARAYGN
+894 
-900 DQLIRLFAQ
+900 
-909 AQDPEARNVLSALA
+909 
-923 QVAPKMARLE
+923 
-933 GAGALDIRDVVTQAA
+933 
-948 EIAVNARREG
+948 
-958 RPLANAAAQIDMT
+958 
-971 ADPMVGEVL
+971 
-980 QLFARNARTVRPVVD
+980 
-995 ALGAAADF
+995 
-1003 AYTEANKPAED
+1003 
-1014 MFGAVPKAT
+1014 
-1023 RSDVLGSLSPQ
+1023 
-1034 NEQASQANLEQPAR
+1034 QPAR
-1048 GEPVQV
+1048 PQQGDRDGIEAAGDPGEE
-1054 DAVKPATD
+1054 
-1062 AGAAADA
+1062 G
-1069 AATQAG
+1069 G
-1075 RPAEADRE
+1075 RGEGRQGGPDRE

-1092 DDLRAKAEREDAATS
+1092 DDLRAKAEREAAATS
-1107 QAAAEK
+1107 EAAAEK

-1140 QLGQTADQQLSGM
+1140 QLGQTADQQMSGM
-1153 DDMFGTPAKEVE
+1153 DDMFGG
-1165 AAQVS
+1165 AQ
-1170 VDELRQQLRSIE
+1170 
-1182 DRIVGA
+1182 
-1188 AGLAPGFIE
+1188 
-1197 DAMRSRKVPVPLK
+1197 
-1210 EQRNAL
+1210 
-1216 RQQIRDAQGQVDE
+1216 
-1229 ARANEVRGPDAAPS
+1229 DAAPAS
-1243 VDLGKPW
+1243 ETDAIEQP
-1250 ALTQDEFIQAVN
+1250 AAQQDEAGDMPMFSRTGSADVRNLITTHNLTADNLRYADSIGGLPAPSIGITKVDSAFGAFGEITLIAEKDMIDPAAGVPVYDRDAWTGRFPTMN
-1262 FKKDGPSA
+1262 FKKVKAKLADAFYERMKPVRELMAGDDGGFISQLWDQIRNASTQSPDKIIDIFDRYEAGRVMYAKDVLGKSIKVPTKPVKPKEFFAHETPWLDFVRAADWQSNDLGANDPAYIELRKQAGAAAMAAADSYIAKQIAASQNDPEVADVVRAVYIKNVQKYLDEDGAMRFGALDRARADAATVGKKEVDRAKFADAVNKAVKRDDPAYRKWVSELVKPLFEAPTITLRGKEVAPTLDNIVASMTIGKTEGAEKSLTFSA
-1270 NPWSANWGEAALD
+1270 GKTAAMLGKRFKTLAEIKAARDQVVSTAAEAESKDEVDALLSAYRAHVSQFYIHKDWRGNIDTWAALD
-1283 AANEEF
+1283 DSMEALARAGKRSQSDSDIRMALSGMGFKGVDKQAIDMARDSIAALRNAATDYFEAKPQRAVGLGEF
-1289 DHPLLGKTVVG
+1289 KGAVVPRDASPETLAILEKHGITIEMYGKT
-1300 GGRFF
+1300 
-1305 KTKRE
+1305 
-1310 AEVVARGAHKRA
+1310 
-1322 VRRAL
+1322 
-1327 MNGET
+1327 
-1332 VPTGV
+1332 
-1337 TSAYPDLAAQ
+1337 
-1347 QAKDQQAATGGIA
+1347 
-1360 GATAEGSRS
+1360 
-1369 APGVKPAST
+1369 
-1378 IEDSGEVL
+1378 
-1386 EGARKMYAANYA
+1386 EGARERAVNKL
-1398 AKLDEG
+1398 AKRLDKESG
-1404 MGMDVAA
+1404 GVLFDRAGA
-1411 VPLSKSWPEPDY
+1411 LY
-1423 QRLLDDGADP
+1423 QR
-1433 WAVAFMR
+1433 
-1440 AVRDEIPTK
+1440 
-1449 PSKGWKLKGWVQK
+1449 S
-1462 VELLRDLAS
+1462 
-1471 RATDGRNTP
+1471 
-1480 GSIQATL
+1480 
-1487 AKHANLNGWH
+1487 
-1497 GRVELYE
+1497 
-1504 AVGHGMSLKGVT
+1504 
-1516 LEAGE
+1516 
-1521 YGIYGGEKFS
+1521 
-1531 PPKKIWAVNFPKA
+1531 
-1544 GSSWG
+1544 
-1549 NDVASGDT
+1549 
-1557 KAEAIEK
+1557 
-1564 FKAWHAK
+1564 
-1571 QGGAPAK
+1571 
-1578 EAKLTSF
+1578 
-1585 DIYTYR
+1585 
-1591 SKPGVIVGKRLS
+1591 
-1603 AGKSIDL
+1603 
-1610 KTFETVKEAREYKA
+1610 
-1624 NNQDELERLLAQ
+1624 
-1636 AKEEPAERR
+1636 
-1645 ETNAP
+1645 
-1650 RVGDDHRNGADV
+1650 
-1662 TSEQFREAFGFRG
+1662 
-1675 EQFGASMPQSERQAN
+1675 
-1690 MNMAYDALMDLAGVV
+1690 
-1705 GIPPRALSLNGELG
+1705 
-1719 LAFGARGHGGKRPAA
+1719 
-1734 AHYEQDTTGAVTP
+1734 
-1747 NRVVINLTRKNG
+1747 
-1759 AGSLAHEWFHAVDNY
+1759 
-1774 FGRMRGMKAG
+1774 
-1784 FLTESHADRGEGV
+1784 
-1797 RPEMVNAFRELMGA
+1797 
-1811 INRTGMK
+1811 
-1818 ERSSKLD
+1818 
-1825 ATRIKDYWSTGL
+1825 
-1837 EMAARAFESY
+1837 
-1847 VIAKLQDQNKSND
+1847 
-1860 YLANVVNE
+1860 
-1868 TLYAMQGAYPY
+1868 
-1879 PSMGEM
+1879 
-1885 PAIRAAFDNFFQT
+1885 QT
-1898 IQTRETEGGNV
+1898 ITTR
-1909 AMFSRRSENGN
+1909 
-1920 TLPDAI
+1920 D
-1926 IGHKLGDLN
+1926 
-1935 NHPDYAAAKAG
+1935 
-1946 DTDAA
+1946 
-1951 MRIAIDMVDYAMVA
+1951 
-1965 KVRAAAGGADIIVPV
+1965 
-1980 VSVEATGRN
+1980 
-1989 KIPMAVAEVLAE
+1989 
-2001 KLGTKTETQIIQADS
+2001 
-2016 PKRTSMDGLDRLLT
+2016 
-2030 PPTFDGPV
+2030 
-2038 ERGAAYVLVDDTLT
+2038 
-2052 QGGTFA
+2052 
-2058 ALASHIRDGGGDVAA
+2058 
-2073 AVALTGKQ
+2073 
-2081 YSAKLAPSPELLSQV
+2081 
-2096 RERFQS
+2096 
-2102 VEDQF
+2102 
-2107 RAATGYGFDA
+2107 
-2117 LTESEARYLA
+2117 
-2127 KHDNA
+2127 
-2132 QLVRDRISE
+2132 
-2141 AGKSASVRA
+2141 
-2150 NESNPR
+2150 
-2156 FTKGRGES
+2156 
-2164 LIQPR
+2164 
-2169 TSDAQFTAAQQ
+2169 SDAQLTAAQQ
-2180 ITDAIAARW
+2180 ITDTIAARW

-2262 LRGVFGDSLKSIL
+2262 LRGVFGESLKPIL

-2335 DLGFVRRAISAVRNW
+2335 DLGFVKRAISAIRNW

-2598 SFEHVSPDGRV
+2598 SFEHVSPDGLV

-2614 SAPSSSINVPVIERE
+2614 PAPSAGINVPVIERE

-2637 DIALDSPAKAREH
+2637 DITLDSPAKAREH

-2659 DPGLMIL
+2659 EPGLMIL

-2766 FSRTQGATPA
+2766 FSRTPGDQTQTEAFKRWFAGSRVVDAAGQPLVVYHGTDKSFTVFKANGALQAAYFSNREDLARSYANERARRSGAEEATLSVYLQISNPLVIDANGSQWDDISIGGIENNSKAVKDLEKRGVSSITTNRAAEIAEKYGFDGVVINNVVDGYGYNKGAPKGSIYVAFRPEQIKSAIGNNGDFDPTNPDIRFSRTSAATGA
-2776 QPAAPASAWGDLKE
+2776 QSAWDAPTPTG
-2790 SAFDDVIFKMQDKMI
+2790 FDDVIYKLQDKNI
-2805 DLKRVVESITKS
+2805 DAKRVIEAITKS
-2817 VGAVADNVNAYLQEE
+2817 VGKVADAVNVYLQEE

-2842 AEFGNREMKPLMNQ
+2842 AEFGARELKPMLNQ
-2856 MRLAGLT
+2856 MKLAGLT
-2863 LEDVEEFLHAR
+2863 MDEVEEFLHAR

-2886 NPGNADMQDGG
+2886 NPGDPGMQDGG

-2905 DAYFAN
+2905 DAYFAK
-2911 LTPGQRSKL
+2911 LPASQRSKL
-2920 EASAKKVDAIIAD
+2920 EAIAKRVDAMISD

-2996 IMANIA
+2996 ILANIA

-3018 QALVGLAWANPNKA
+3018 QALVGLAWANPNKG

-3038 QAPTERVYDDKLKKV
+3038 QAPTERVYDEKLNRV
-3053 VDRPDPMFK
+3053 VDRPDPKFK
-3062 SSDNVLSAKVKD
+3062 SRDNVVGAKVKD
-3074 SKGNVTEQFVVFNED
+3074 FKGNVTEQFVVFNED
-3089 NPRAVRLASAMKNL
+3089 NPRAVRMAAAMKNL

-3113 VSAKITRYFSAINTQ
+3113 VSAKITRYFSSINTQ

-3138 VRDVQG
+3138 VRDVQA

-3156 QQAKIAKDTISALS
+3156 QQAKIAKDTVSALA

-3175 IRKTRKGGQAT
+3175 IRKTRKGGMVT
-3186 SPWAK
+3186 SKWAQ

-3214 REASLK
+3214 RGESLK

-3238 ADGKLKVPMSVAKE
+3238 ADGKIKVPMSVAKE

-3332 FDMEG
+3332 FDMDS
-3337 GDIKTIRLSSVG
+3337 GDIKTLRLSKVG
-3349 KKVVYGG
+3349 KTVVYGG

-3371 FDDEDPPEFLRER
+3371 FDDEDPPEFVRER

-3548 SSLTSGEE
+3548 SSITSGEE

-3600 KDGKYD
+3600 KDGKYE

-3653 KEDQITAVMT
+3653 KEDQITSVMT
-3663 RLNDLTKKRVESAQ
+3663 RLNELTKKRTESVQ

>member
-78 KNIINAGEDAQSD
+78 KNIIKAGEDAQSD

-111 GELGAVGKYIVQN
+111 GELGAVGRYVAQN
-124 PLLAA
+124 PLLSA

-137 GPGLAVKGASGLGA
+137 GPGLAVKGVTGVKALEKFG
-151 MAKLAPKG
+151 PKAV
-159 IEYAGRAAGAMTGAA
+159 EYAGRAAGALTGAA
-174 MAGGDAAGNA
+174 MSGGDAAGTA
-184 YDLSSKAGATEDQA
+184 YELASKAGATEDQA
-198 VSAGRNASVIPAI
+198 VSAGRKASVIPAI
-211 LGGLSGIVG
+211 IGGLSGVVG
-220 AEGLIAGGK
+220 AEGLLAGGK

-296 SLLSGGQNQAADT
+296 SLLSGGQNQPADT
-309 GPAEREPTTS
+309 GQAEREPTTS
-319 PGAADQ
+319 PGAAGPAQ
-325 TRPGPTPPAAPIAP
+325 PGPTSPAAPVAP
-339 DWETSPGAAAPNPYG
+339 DWATSPGAAAPNPYG

-386 GLNPHAGALSR
+386 GLNPSAGALSR

-410 VTPIESRPGIGA
+410 VTPIETRTGIGA
-422 QRRIGEQPIIDVDA
+422 QRRLGEQPIIDVDA
-436 REVIDPQSTIAARL
+436 REVIDPQQTIAARL
-450 AGPSQS
+450 AGPSQA

-461 AVAQLP
+461 AIAQLP

-496 AQADSGL
+496 AQAEPTLTDG
-503 NDPYAQA
+503 YGQA
-510 WDLLDAE
+510 WDSLDAE
-517 SRASVARSAGSRG
+517 SRASVARSAGARG
-530 SMARNVA
+530 VMARNVA

-542 DLSPNLRASISTVIE
+542 DLSPNLRSSISTAIE
-557 SSRSPGGVIS
+557 SARSVGAPAIQL
-567 MGNQPQGTINVG
+567 GNQPQGASNVG
-579 NTAAPQTGSV
+579 NAIAPQAGSV

-598 LAQGERGAGLSG
+598 LSQGERRAGLSG
-610 NGDGVGG
+610 NGDGVGRVGDGAG
-617 QLDGTRQRVTGS
+617 QRIAGAGFGEAGT
-629 GSGEVGIAPV
+629 APV

-651 GAAPILQNRNRSNPS
+651 GVAPILQNRNRSNPS

-704 QFGRPDVAVAS
+704 QVGRSDVAVAS

-775 DGYAGELLGDA
+775 DGYAGELLSDV
-786 LHGVS
+786 LHGVN

-802 LVRVMPVDQVTQDI
+802 LVRVMPADQVTQDI

-866 PQAER
+866 PQAEQ
-871 GGLIDTNGQ
+871 GELIDTNGQ

-933 GAGALDIRDVVTQAA
+933 GAGSLDIRDVVTQAA

-958 RPLANAAAQIDMT
+958 RPLANAASQIDMT

-980 QLFARNARTVRPVVD
+980 KLFARNARTVRPVVD

-1048 GEPVQV
+1048 GKPVQV
-1054 DAVKPATD
+1054 DAVKPGAD
-1062 AGAAADA
+1062 AGAATDA

-1092 DDLRAKAEREDAATS
+1092 EDLRAKAEREDAATS

-1140 QLGQTADQQLSGM
+1140 QLGQTADQQMSGM
-1153 DDMFGTPAKEVE
+1153 DDMFG
-1165 AAQVS
+1165 
-1170 VDELRQQLRSIE
+1170 
-1182 DRIVGA
+1182 GA
-1188 AGLAPGFIE
+1188 
-1197 DAMRSRKVPVPLK
+1197 R
-1210 EQRNAL
+1210 
-1216 RQQIRDAQGQVDE
+1216 
-1229 ARANEVRGPDAAPS
+1229 DAAPAAEP
-1243 VDLGKPW
+1243 D
-1250 ALTQDEFIQAVN
+1250 AVAQ
-1262 FKKDGPSA
+1262 PSA
-1270 NPWSANWGEAALD
+1270 QDATPAPATKSA
-1283 AANEEF
+1283 
-1289 DHPLLGKTVVG
+1289 
-1300 GGRFF
+1300 
-1305 KTKRE
+1305 
-1310 AEVVARGAHKRA
+1310 
-1322 VRRAL
+1322 
-1327 MNGET
+1327 
-1332 VPTGV
+1332 
-1337 TSAYPDLAAQ
+1337 
-1347 QAKDQQAATGGIA
+1347 
-1360 GATAEGSRS
+1360 
-1369 APGVKPAST
+1369 KPAAT
-1378 IEDSGEVL
+1378 IEDFGERL
-1386 EGARKMYAANYA
+1386 EGARKFLPPSLQEDIGDDQIAS
-1398 AKLDEG
+1398 L
-1404 MGMDVAA
+1404 
-1411 VPLSKSWPEPDY
+1411 PLSKVWPSDAHESIEDASGAALTFAARQEIPAKPRVAYKVRGWVEKVKTFRRIVRDF
-1423 QRLLDDGADP
+1423 DGASIELMEKLAQKRGYDSLAP
-1433 WAVAFMR
+1433 FFAKVKLLTQLPRDTWGRIEKVGEYPDARRGKTAEELRASGLESRPFDKDKLWLGGSLYRIDTGEPLTMDQQQDEAWVANPFSSVTIDGKTHSFDVGR
-1440 AVRDEIPTK
+1440 IGPDE
-1449 PSKGWKLKGWVQK
+1449 VQK
-1462 VELLRDLAS
+1462 VRELL
-1471 RATDGRNTP
+1471 
-1480 GSIQATL
+1480 GSDA
-1487 AKHANLNGWH
+1487 
-1497 GRVELYE
+1497 
-1504 AVGHGMSLKGVT
+1504 
-1516 LEAGE
+1516 
-1521 YGIYGGEKFS
+1521 
-1531 PPKKIWAVNFPKA
+1531 PKKGGLTASDFEVR
-1544 GSSWG
+1544 GS
-1549 NDVASGDT
+1549 AKSG
-1557 KAEAIEK
+1557 
-1564 FKAWHAK
+1564 
-1571 QGGAPAK
+1571 
-1578 EAKLTSF
+1578 
-1585 DIYTYR
+1585 YR
-1591 SKPGVIVGKRLS
+1591 INRKGDSEYR
-1603 AGKSIDL
+1603 AL
-1610 KTFETVKEAREYKA
+1610 KTFTGEGAAKKA
-1624 NNQDELERLLAQ
+1624 LAWRDENVAELEAAWEAVKARDNVS
-1636 AKEEPAERR
+1636 K
-1645 ETNAP
+1645 
-1650 RVGDDHRNGADV
+1650 ADV
-1662 TSEQFREAFGFRG
+1662 RRDENRERLGENRRDGKDVTPEMFEKALGFRG
-1675 EQFGASMPQSERQAN
+1675 VQFGNWVAQGKGAKDRQGLLN
-1690 MNMAYDALMDLAGVV
+1690 EAYDAMLDLADVL
-1705 GIPPRALSLNGELG
+1705 GIPPRAVSLNGSLG
-1719 LAFGARGHGGKRPAA
+1719 LSLGARGAGKAS
-1734 AHYEQDTTGAVTP
+1734 AHFEP
-1747 NRVVINLTRKNG
+1747 SNLVINLTKTRG
-1759 AGSLAHEWFHAVDNY
+1759 AGTLAHEWFHALDNY
-1774 FGRMRGMKAG
+1774 FSRLRGGEVAFTGDQAEYRRSNYITYKPEAAWVKTMGARFTLPLTSSQLRAKLQQLGGAQYDPSKTIEQNAKDAG
-1784 FLTESHADRGEGV
+1784 WQRDPKHKEGV
-1797 RPEMVNAFRELMGA
+1797 RPEVE
-1811 INRTGMK
+1811 
-1818 ERSSKLD
+1818 
-1825 ATRIKDYWSTGL
+1825 
-1837 EMAARAFESY
+1837 RAFVDLVQALNESPMAKRASAMDKAGSDGYWGRIIERGARSFENY
-1847 VIAKLQDQNKSND
+1847 VINKLAQRGWSND
-1860 YLANVVNE
+1860 FLANVRDWKEWEQVGKNSDR
-1868 TLYAMQGAYPY
+1868 YPY
-1879 PSMGEM
+1879 LRPDEEA
-1885 PAIRAAFDNFFQT
+1885 PIVAAFDALFDVVE
-1898 IQTRETEGGNV
+1898 TRETEGGNV
-1909 AMFSRRSENGN
+1909 AMFSRTGASLTEGDALPNMEYARIRKALPEIDNYAYDFETRQFVSATQGN
-1920 TLPDAI
+1920 ARVQVP
-1926 IGHKLGDLN
+1926 GDLIASLV
-1935 NHPDYAAAKAG
+1935 DQARKAG
-1946 DTDAA
+1946 LSAGRSTIQ
-1951 MRIAIDMVDYAMVA
+1951 RAI
-1965 KVRAAAGGADIIVPV
+1965 
-1980 VSVEATGRN
+1980 
-1989 KIPMAVAEVLAE
+1989 
-2001 KLGTKTETQIIQADS
+2001 
-2016 PKRTSMDGLDRLLT
+2016 
-2030 PPTFDGPV
+2030 
-2038 ERGAAYVLVDDTLT
+2038 
-2052 QGGTFA
+2052 
-2058 ALASHIRDGGGDVAA
+2058 
-2073 AVALTGKQ
+2073 LTGTLKRGE
-2081 YSAKLAPSPELLSQV
+2081 ALLSSV
-2096 RERFQS
+2096 REIG
-2102 VEDQF
+2102 
-2107 RAATGYGFDA
+2107 RATAPDNLKGTLYQRGQGA
-2117 LTESEARYLA
+2117 ITAR
-2127 KHDNA
+2127 D
-2132 QLVRDRISE
+2132 
-2141 AGKSASVRA
+2141 
-2150 NESNPR
+2150 
-2156 FTKGRGES
+2156 
-2164 LIQPR
+2164 
-2169 TSDAQFTAAQQ
+2169 SDAQLTAAQQ

-2189 KNAPADIIVARN
+2189 QNAPADIIVARN

-2222 ATGEPRGFIYKGR
+2222 ATGEPRGFIYKGK

-2250 EVLFHESLGHYG
+2250 EVLLHESLGHYG
-2262 LRGVFGDSLKSIL
+2262 LRGVFGDSLKPIL
-2275 QQVGTMRR
+2275 QQVGNMRR

-2308 DVWASMTDKQRLDAA
+2308 DVWVSMTDKQRLDAA
-2323 EEVLAEMSQTRP
+2323 EEVLAEMAQTRP
-2335 DLGFVRRAISAVRNW
+2335 DLGFVQRAISAIRNW
-2350 LRANVPGF
+2350 LRANVLGF
-2358 QNLRMKDAD
+2358 QNLRMKNAD

-2382 GGVAASANRQVANE
+2382 GGASSSVNRQVANE

-2434 SAGRLAPARPART
+2434 SAGRLAPARSAQSG
-2447 EVRGDAQPT
+2447 VRGDTQPA

-2533 TSIYPGTI
+2533 TSVYPGTV

-2566 LSDADKTLNRTLSS
+2566 LSDADKMLNNTLSS

-2598 SFEHVSPDGRV
+2598 SFEHVSPDGFL
-2609 TSGAT
+2609 TYGAT
-2614 SAPSSSINVPVIERE
+2614 PAPSASINVPVIERE
-2629 LDPGNKDS
+2629 LDPGNKDA
-2637 DIALDSPAKAREH
+2637 DIILDSPAKAREH

-2659 DPGLMIL
+2659 EPGLMIL

-2720 DGSVWSIAQNLG
+2720 DGNVWSIAQNLG

-2752 SAAETGANLVAGSV
+2752 SAAETGADLVARSV
-2766 FSRTQGATPA
+2766 FSRTQDQTQTEAFKRWFGDSKVVDDKGQPLVVYHGTAADFDAFDKKKSGAVWSSDKEGFFFSSESATASEYADFASSQTVGAANVMPVYVSLKNPLTLEKFAEITNGIRLRPRHGGGADALTRFFDDERDLLVRYAKQEKNDGILLEKDGKMLVVAFRPDQIKSAIGNNGNFDPA
-2776 QPAAPASAWGDLKE
+2776 DPRINFSRTSTATGAQSAWDAPTPTG
-2790 SAFDDVIFKMQDKMI
+2790 FDDVIYKLQDKNI
-2805 DLKRVVESITKS
+2805 DAKRVIEAITKS
-2817 VGAVADNVNAYLQEE
+2817 VGKVADAVNVYLQEE

-2842 AEFGNREMKPLMNQ
+2842 AEFGARELKPMLNQ
-2856 MRLAGLT
+2856 MKLAGLT
-2863 LEDVEEFLHAR
+2863 MDEVGEFLHAR

-2886 NPGNADMQDGG
+2886 NPGDPGMQDGG

-2905 DAYFAN
+2905 DAYFAK
-2911 LTPGQRSKL
+2911 LPASQRSKL
-2920 EASAKKVDAIIAD
+2920 EAIAKRVDAMIAG

-2996 IMANIA
+2996 ILANIA

-3062 SSDNVLSAKVKD
+3062 SRDNVLSAKVKD

-3156 QQAKIAKDTISALS
+3156 EQAKIAKDAISALS

-3319 AAMQGTAR
+3319 AAMQGTTR

-3479 FNKAEPGHNQWK
+3479 MNKAEPGHNQWK

-3548 SSLTSGEE
+3548 SSITSGEE

-3600 KDGKYD
+3600 KDGKYE

-3653 KEDQITAVMT
+3653 KEDQITSVMT
-3663 RLNDLTKKRVESAQ
+3663 RLNELTKKRTESVQ